1 MNTKSDNSYTQCAVI
16 GCNVSYQKEI
26 TPEILKNII
35 LGKQEMGHW
44 LGHIDTFFNEL
55 PHEIIIGFIKENGI
69 SDKELK
75 KKYDMLPKVMKG
87 KNFERIFCN
96 YKI

>member
-1 MNTKSDNSYTQCAVI
+1 MIIVIRGVRSSAVMYPI
-16 GCNVSYQKEI
+16 GKE
-26 TPEILKNII
+26 
-35 LGKQEMGHW
+35 EMGHW

-69 SDKELK
+69 SYNELK

-87 KNFERIFCN
+87 RNFERI
-96 YKI
+96 IHE

>member
-1 MNTKSDNSYTQCAVI
+1 
-16 GCNVSYQKEI
+16 
-26 TPEILKNII
+26 
-35 LGKQEMGHW
+35 MGHW

-69 SDKELK
+69 SYKELK

-87 KNFERIFCN
+87 RNFERI
-96 YKI
+96 IHE